1 MKLVVKIETKNGT
14 VLNKI
19 EVEDMYAVT
28 MLSLSNRVA
37 SHILAMKDVSLKRNC
52 STSNV
57 ENKNSSTLELTVEEA
72 ITLKE
77 KLSALL
83 AEAVGVDVWLAPG
96 GVLDVNE
103 VDTESE
109 CFLDCDEEAH
119 LHLSNILEKLK

>member
-1 MKLVVKIETKNGT
+1 MKLIVKIETENGA
-14 VLNKI
+14 VLDKI
-19 EVEDMYAVT
+19 EVEDMSAVT

-37 SHILAMKDVSLKRNC
+37 DHILAMKDLFLKRNW
-52 STSNV
+52 SKSNV
-57 ENKNSSTLELTVEEA
+57 ENESSSTLELTVEEA
-72 ITLKE
+72 IALKE